1 MATEDALA
9 PPVQDAVAVP
19 DFPIKP
25 SDRPSSKQQ
34 RYDRQ
39 LRLWA
44 SSGQSALENAHV
56 LVVNGNAT
64 ATSTL
69 KNLVLPGVGRFTVI
83 DSTAVDESDLGANF
97 FIDPSSVGKPR
108 AEEVVKFLLEL
119 NGDVQGEAL
128 VQALSSLSDLSPYS
142 LILAVDV
149 ASPSELLSLADAAW
163 AQDIPLIKV
172 ETCGFYGTLRTQVKE
187 LTIVE
192 THPESIVDLRLSHPF
207 PALVEH
213 ANSYDYPSMDT
224 EQHGHVPAVI
234 VLIKALEEWKASHS
248 GQVPNGLT
256 ERKVFMDG
264 VMKQKVQ
271 SDEENFDEAVTL
283 YRRAGTKHGIP
294 SDVQALFDD
303 PACENVSSS
312 SPNFW
317 ILVHALRAFVRH
329 LSNPSNLLPLPG
341 ALPDMKA
348 SSSGYVTLQTLYKG
362 KAREDLALVKQLV
375 GETLDRVGV
384 ERSRISDDEVETF
397 VKHAAWLKVV
407 RGRSLRNEENDCA
420 LKGKIGSTLSAASF
434 QQPPDASLYIYAAL
448 RSASTFL
455 TLHNRY
461 PGSSL
466 PSTAPSIEADTSI
479 DWEADAA
486 ELAKIAVKLVEKWSE
501 GEDLASM
508 SIEVAQWKDDL
519 TKVCKEVA
527 RAPPSTTLPQ
537 TSALLGGLVAQEA
550 IKVITKQ
557 YIPLSGTCVWDG
569 IRSGT
574 GTVDA

>member
-9 PPVQDAVAVP
+9 PPMQDAVAVP

-69 KNLVLPGVGRFTVI
+69 KNLVLPGVGRFTVL
-83 DSTAVDESDLGANF
+83 DSVAVDESDLGANF

-128 VQALSSLSDLSPYS
+128 VQPLSSLSDLSPYS
-142 LILAVDV
+142 LILAVDI
-149 ASPSELLSLADAAW
+149 ASPSQILSLADAAW
-163 AQDIPLIKV
+163 KQDIPLVKV
-172 ETCGFYGTLRTQVKE
+172 ETCGFYGTLRTQVRE

-213 ANSYDYPSMDT
+213 ANSYDYASMDT

-234 VLIKALEEWKASHS
+234 VLIKALEEWKASHG
-248 GQVPNGLT
+248 GQVPNGSA
-256 ERKVFMDG
+256 ERKAFMDG
-264 VMKQKVQ
+264 VMKQKAQ

-294 SDVQALFDD
+294 SDVQPLFDD

-312 SPNFW
+312 SSNFW

-329 LSNPSNLLPLPG
+329 PSNPSNLLPLPG

-384 ERSRISDDEVETF
+384 ERSRIADEEVETF

-407 RGRSLRNEENDCA
+407 RGRSLREEENDCA
-420 LKGKIGSTLSAASF
+420 LKGKIGSILSAASF
-434 QQPPDASLYIYAAL
+434 QQPPDSSLCIYAAL

-466 PSTAPSIEADTSI
+466 PSAAPTTEVDSSV

-486 ELAKIAVKLVEKWSE
+486 ELAKIAVKLVEEWSE

-508 SIEVAQWKDDL
+508 GIEAEQWKEDL

-557 YIPLSGTCVWDG
+557 YIPLNGTCVWDG

-574 GTVDA
+574 GIVDA